1 MTKMNGI
8 LRKEA
13 RKSQVFSQK
22 GIMCFAALVVH
33 TQSDEKLY
41 GEVNKRL

>member
-8 LRKEA
+8 LRKVA
-13 RKSQVFSQK
+13 RISQVFSPK

-33 TQSDEKLY
+33 TQSDKKLY
-41 GEVNKRL
+41 GEVSKRL